1 MPGAT
6 EVQSALVAD
15 CGSVLTKVAL
25 LDFIEG
31 EYRFVARSEVPT
43 TAAPPQSDVMVGLRH
58 AIREIEFA
66 TGRRLLQDDQL
77 ITPER
82 DDGSGVDAFVAT
94 TSAGGPLHV
103 VVAGA
108 TRDLSAAQ
116 GIRAA
121 RSVYAEVQDV
131 ITADG
136 ADRRRWSEAEDKL
149 ASFRQKPPEA
159 IILTGGFD
167 GGAISH
173 VIKACEIIAVA
184 TADVRSQGKIPLVY
198 AGNPAARQKV
208 AELLGGLVD
217 LRVVDNVLPA
227 PDREN
232 LAPAQMAISELYRQR
247 RLARLPGF
255 GQLSAWSSVPVLP
268 SADGLGLVVRF
279 LARQY
284 GTNVVGVDVGGDA
297 TALFSVLNGRFRPL
311 VRSGLGVGAGALGVW
326 HQAGHGAITR
336 WLPYELSPAD
346 LRNRL
351 ENKCLRPTTIPQTR
365 EDAWLEL
372 TVAREALR
380 LVVAEAGLHGVEAA
394 ILIASGGGLAHAAHY
409 GQTVLVLLDAL
420 QPVGVTRLWL
430 DNLSLLPQMGA
441 LATLEPMAAGQC
453 AVRDALLPLGT
464 LICPVARRGRQMAL
478 ERTGRNALR
487 FRISYAQGGSL
498 DVDVPYGSLEVIPL
512 PPGQQATLDLHPAR
526 GFDIGLGPGRAGK
539 IDVDGG
545 VVGLVVDARGRP
557 LTLPADKAERRR
569 KIQEWLSLMG
579 G

>member
-1 MPGAT
+1 M
-6 EVQSALVAD
+6 QSALVAD

-31 EYRFVARSEVPT
+31 EYRFVARGEMPST
-43 TAAPPQSDVMVGLRH
+43 IRAPFNDVMVGLRN
-58 AIREIEFA
+58 AIREIEFV

-103 VVAGA
+103 LVAGA

-116 GIRAA
+116 GIRAVRA
-121 RSVYAEVQDV
+121 IYAEVQDIV
-131 ITADG
+131 TADSL
-136 ADRRRWSEAEDKL
+136 DHRRWSAAEEKL
-149 ASFRQKPPEA
+149 AQLRQRPPEV
-159 IILTGGFD
+159 IFLTGGFD
-167 GGAISH
+167 GGSISH
-173 VIKACEIIAVA
+173 VLRACEIIAAA
-184 TADVRSQGKIPLVY
+184 TTDVRSGGKIPLVY
-198 AGNPAARQKV
+198 AGNATARPRV
-208 AELLGGLVD
+208 AELLGGQVD
-217 LRVVDNVLPA
+217 LQVVDNVLPA
-227 PDREN
+227 PAQAHP
-232 LAPAQMAISELYRQR
+232 APAQTALGELYRQR

-255 GQLSAWSSVPVLP
+255 GQLSAWAQVPILP
-268 SADGLGLVVRF
+268 SAEALGLVVRF

-284 GTNVVGVDVGGDA
+284 DTSVIGVDVGGDA
-297 TALFSVLNGRFRPL
+297 TALFAVLDGRFRPL
-311 VRSGLGVGAGALGVW
+311 VRSGLGVGTGALGVW
-326 HQAGHGAITR
+326 QEAGPGAIAR
-336 WLPYELSPAD
+336 WLPYDPGPTD

-351 ENKCLRPTTIPQTR
+351 ENKRLRPASIPQTR
-365 EDAWLEL
+365 EDLLWEL
-372 TVAREALR
+372 AVAREALR
-380 LVVAEAGLHGVEAA
+380 LVVAEAGLYGARPA
-394 ILIASGGGLAHAAHY
+394 ILIASGGGLIHTAHY

-441 LATLEPMAAGQC
+441 LAMLEPLAAGQC
-453 AVRDALLPLGT
+453 IVRDALLPVGT
-464 LICPVARRGRQMAL
+464 LICPVARRGVAERQG
-478 ERTGRNALR
+478 RTALR

-498 DVDVPYGSLEVIPL
+498 DVEVPYGSLEVIPL
-512 PPGQQATLDLHPAR
+512 PPDQQATLDLHPTR

-545 VVGLVVDARGRP
+545 LLGLVVDARGRP
-557 LTLPADKAERRR
+557 LTLPADPAVRQA